1 MNIQAKADAGK
12 CRYRSA
18 KDVTARAAT
27 QCRNSKVGKFVTPQA
42 TEIDGKI
49 KLTWWVDALKRV
61 EAEQRDGRY
70 LIVTNDKK
78 LTIRQMFDTYRAKD
92 GVEKDNRISKSDL
105 CVSPIRLHKDD
116 RIEAYLFINMVA
128 LLAYTILERQVK
140 QTGLM
145 ITTRRI
151 IEQLDQLS
159 VIETH
164 CWDGSYL
171 IRMTPVTQ
179 EQADL
184 LRILTHIVGQLH
196 LRPPQIIAAKTPIH
210 IETNPLL
217 FLSSAETV

>member
-1 MNIQAKADAGK
+1 
-12 CRYRSA
+12 
-18 KDVTARAAT
+18 
-27 QCRNSKVGKFVTPQA
+27 
-42 TEIDGKI
+42 
-49 KLTWWVDALKRV
+49 
-61 EAEQRDGRY
+61 
-70 LIVTNDKK
+70 
-78 LTIRQMFDTYRAKD
+78 
-92 GVEKDNRISKSDL
+92 
-105 CVSPIRLHKDD
+105 
-116 RIEAYLFINMVA
+116 MVA

-184 LRILTHIVGQLH
+184 LRRLTHIVGQLH
-196 LRPPQIIAAKTPIH
+196 LRPQQIIPAQIPIQ
-210 IETNPLL
+210 IETINTLL
-217 FLSSAETV
+217 LLREESG